1 MTSLNQSFG
10 ENNHVGDMLKKLSG
24 LWVDRAAVNKP
35 PLQYSA
41 LAFNADKED
50 FSESLLPFKD
60 HEIWLAAPKHMRSK
74 CLSYAWI
81 IYNLKTIYIECDIVT
96 PVCEDLIKS
105 PPADSR
111 NREFIQES
119 MAEALLDEAL
129 HTKMSLSACNYIY
142 KMRGIDYFEFTDFNL
157 LKWQNE
163 ILSSCTAEWERRLTR
178 FGIACASETLI
189 TDYLK
194 IMAEDDSI
202 QSVCH
207 EVTRAH
213 AMDEWSH
220 SSVFS
225 LVATDIVQG
234 LGRKERDYLR
244 AIIPKTVSMFAD
256 NELGAWEKV
265 LSMVGMADYRELL
278 DDTKSMA
285 GINIY
290 TGSVESLIDRI
301 GLSG

>member
-1 MTSLNQSFG
+1 MTSLNQSFC
-10 ENNHVGDMLKKLSG
+10 ENNHVGAMLKKLSD
-24 LWVDRAAVNKP
+24 LWANRAAVNNP
-35 PLQYSA
+35 PLSYSA
-41 LAFNADKED
+41 LAFDRNKDD
-50 FSESLLPFKD
+50 YSESLLPFKD
-60 HEIWLAAPKHMRSK
+60 HEVWLAAPAHIRSR

-81 IYNLKTIYIECDIVT
+81 IYNMKTIYIECDIVT

-105 PPADSR
+105 PPSGSS
-111 NREFIQES
+111 NREIIQEA

-142 KMRGIDYFEFTDFNL
+142 KMRGIDYFDFTDFNL
-157 LKWQNE
+157 VKWQRD
-163 ILSSCTAEWERRLTR
+163 ILSSCTASWERRLTR

-194 IMAEDDSI
+194 TMSEDTSI
-202 QSVCH
+202 QRICH
-207 EVTRAH
+207 EVTSAH

-244 AIIPKTVSMFAD
+244 AIITKTVSMFAD
-256 NELGAWEKV
+256 NELGAWEK
-265 LSMVGMADYRELL
+265 AF
-278 DDTKSMA
+278 SMA
-285 GINIY
+285 GLQNYKELLHDTQSKDGISIY

-301 GLSG
+301 GLN

>member
-10 ENNHVGDMLKKLSG
+10 GNNNVGAMLNKLSD
-24 LWVDRAAVNKP
+24 LWASRAAVNKP
-35 PLQYSA
+35 PLIYSA
-41 LAFNADKED
+41 LAFDPGKADY
-50 FSESLLPFKD
+50 SESLLPFKE
-60 HEIWLAAPKHMRSK
+60 HQAWLDAPAHIRSK

-81 IYNLKTIYIECDIVT
+81 IYNMKTIYIECDIVT

-105 PPADSR
+105 PPSNSS
-111 NREFIQES
+111 NREIIQDV

-142 KMRGIDYFEFTDFNL
+142 KLRGIDHFEFTDFNL
-157 LKWQNE
+157 VKWQRD
-163 ILSSCTAEWERRLTR
+163 ILSSCTAAWERRLTR

-194 IMAEDDSI
+194 TMSEDTSI
-202 QSVCH
+202 QPICH

-234 LGRKERDYLR
+234 LSRNERDYLR
-244 AIIPKTVSMFAD
+244 AIITKTVCMFAD
-256 NELGAWEKV
+256 NELGAWEKAFSV
-265 LSMVGMADYRELL
+265 IGLQGYKELL
-278 DDTKSMA
+278 HDTKSLD

-301 GLSG
+301 GLN